1 MRLRRNMLLG
11 DYVIFGQLLHTR
23 LASLSRLTAC
33 FNQCLLADPIS
44 TPILVLWKTMLAYG
58 QTESARVVKRNQRT
72 RYYT

>member
-1 MRLRRNMLLG
+1 MRRNMLSG
-11 DYVIFGQLLHTR
+11 DYAIFGQLLHTR

-44 TPILVLWKTMLAYG
+44 TPILDLCTSMLAYG
-58 QTESARVVKRNQRT
+58 QIESARVVERNQRT